1 MTLICL
7 LIFIC
12 FLISSI
18 SICREFQKLAKVY
31 GKLQEA
37 FNRVH
42 HLSGKRVFATYFRV
56 GFYGPKLGDLDQ
68 NEYIYKEPPFTKLPE
83 IFNRLQMFYEN
94 RFGSENCIIIKDSN
108 PVNTATLDPDK
119 IYLQITFVEP
129 FFEAYEM
136 RQRATQFEKSFNINR
151 FIFSTPFTKAGK
163 AHGELHEQFKRKT
176 ILTTTSYFPSVK
188 TRIQVISRNQTV
200 LEPIEVAIED
210 IQKKT
215 NELAVSTNQEPSDP
229 KILQMVLQGCI
240 GTTVNQGP
248 LEMALVFL
256 SGIAEGQELTREQ
269 NKLRLCFKDFSKK

>member
-1 MTLICL
+1 MY
-7 LIFIC
+7 
-12 FLISSI
+12 
-18 SICREFQKLAKVY
+18 REFQKLAKVY

-83 IFNRLQMFYEN
+83 IFNRLQGFYEN
-94 RFGSENCIIIKDSN
+94 RFGSENVVIIKDSN
-108 PVNTATLDPDK
+108 PVNTTSLDPDK
-119 IYLQITFVEP
+119 IFLQITFVEP
-129 FFEAYEM
+129 YFEAYEL
-136 RQRATQFEKSFNINR
+136 RQRETQFEKNFNINR

-163 AHGELHEQFKRKT
+163 AHGELNEQFKRKT
-176 ILTTTSYFPSVK
+176 VLTTASYFPSVK

-210 IQKKT
+210 IHKKT
-215 NELAVSTNQEPSDP
+215 AELAIATNQEPADP

>member
-1 MTLICL
+1 VLIEL
-7 LIFIC
+7 SLW
-12 FLISSI
+12 ISSNF
-18 SICREFQKLAKVY
+18 SFLLHREFQKLAKVH

-37 FNRVH
+37 FNRIAQ
-42 HLSGKRVFATYFRV
+42 LNGKRVFATYFRV
-56 GFYGPKLGDLDQ
+56 GFYGSKLGDLDQ

-83 IFNRLQMFYEN
+83 IFNRLQAFYEG
-94 RFGSENCIIIKDSN
+94 RFGSETVVIIKDSN
-108 PVNTATLDPDK
+108 VVDVSTLDPEK

-129 FFEAYEM
+129 YFEAFEL
-136 RQRATQFEKSFNINR
+136 RQRETHFERNFNINR

-176 ILTTTSYFPSVK
+176 ILTTASHFPSVK
-188 TRIQVISRNQTV
+188 TRIQVINRQQII

-215 NELAVSTNQEPSDP
+215 NELALSTNQEPADP

-248 LEMALVFL
+248 MEMALVFL
-256 SGIAEGQELTREQ
+256 SGIADGQMEITKEQ

>member
-1 MTLICL
+1 MSSFKT
-7 LIFIC
+7 
-12 FLISSI
+12 FLFLH
-18 SICREFQKLAKVY
+18 REFQKLAKVH

-37 FNRVH
+37 FNRIAQ
-42 HLSGKRVFATYFRV
+42 LNGKRVFATYFRV
-56 GFYGPKLGDLDQ
+56 GFYGSKLGDLDQ
-68 NEYIYKEPPFTKLPE
+68 NEYIYKEPPFTKLSE
-83 IFNRLQMFYEN
+83 IFNRLQMFYEG
-94 RFGSENCIIIKDSN
+94 RFGPEFVVIIKDSN
-108 PVNTATLDPDK
+108 QVDISTLDSEK

-129 FFEAYEM
+129 YFEAFEL
-136 RQRATQFEKSFNINR
+136 RQRETHFERNFNINR

-176 ILTTTSYFPSVK
+176 ILTTASHFPSVK
-188 TRIQVISRNQTV
+188 TRIQVINRQQIV

-215 NELAVSTNQEPSDP
+215 NELAVSTNQEPADP

-248 LEMALVFL
+248 MEMALVFL
-256 SGIAEGQELTREQ
+256 SGFLDEKQTEITKEQ